1 VVVEVIVLLAFVG
14 LTLLA
19 GALLMFGHM
28 VRGRDVEFADRIAL
42 LAIAEDDAWRAPA
55 ADTTA
60 SQPGEDTRSS

>member
-14 LTLLA
+14 LMLVA

-42 LAIAEDDAWRAPA
+42 LAIADDDGATA
-55 ADTTA
+55 AVATA
-60 SQPGEDTRSS
+60 SQQGEDVITS